1 MRLPDEEADM
11 SYKTILVHVDESIRA
26 GERIKIAAAIAM
38 TQNAHLIGT
47 AMTGASRYLVQAMML
62 ADTDPNLRAHLDFLR
77 KRAERGL
84 DDFDNCVRRLG
95 LPSFEKRL
103 VDDEAGAGVC
113 LQARYADLVVIGQN
127 DPGELSPVVMP
138 DFPQYVVLHSG
149 RPVLLV
155 PYAGQFDDIGKR
167 VLVAWDA
174 SMSATRAVAGAIPLL
189 KRAQVVEVVVF
200 NPQLQ
205 PQAHGAQPGADLAV
219 FLARHG
225 IKIDVSL
232 RQTDR
237 EIGDALLS
245 LAADKDA
252 DLIIMGGYGHARFR
266 EILLGGA
273 TRTALET
280 MTVPVL
286 MSH

>member
-11 SYKTILVHVDESIRA
+11 SYKTILVHVDESTRA

-62 ADTDPNLRAHLDFLR
+62 ADTDPNLRTHLDFLR

-273 TRTALET
+273 TRTVLET

>member
-1 MRLPDEEADM
+1 M
-11 SYKTILVHVDESIRA
+11 SYKTILVHVDESNRA
-26 GERIKIAAAIAM
+26 SERIKIAAAIAM
-38 TQNAHLIGT
+38 TQSAHLIGT
-47 AMTGASRYLVQAMML
+47 AMTGASRYLVQTMML
-62 ADTDPNLRAHLDFLR
+62 ADTNPNLRPHLDFLR

-84 DDFDNCVRRLG
+84 DDFENCVRRLG

-127 DPGELSPVVMP
+127 DPNELSPVVMP
-138 DFPQYVVLHSG
+138 DFPQYVVLNSG

-155 PYAGQFDDIGKR
+155 PYAGQFDNIGNR

-174 SMSATRAVAGAIPLL
+174 SMAATRAVAGAIPLL
-189 KRAQVVEVVVF
+189 RRAQVINVAVF

-205 PQAHGAQPGADLAV
+205 PQAHGAQPGADLAEY
-219 FLARHG
+219 LARHG
-225 IKIDVSL
+225 IKIDISQQ
-232 RQTDR
+232 QTDQ

-245 LAADKDA
+245 LAADKGV

-273 TRTALET
+273 TRTVLET

>member
-11 SYKTILVHVDESIRA
+11 SYKTILVHVDESTRA

-47 AMTGASRYLVQAMML
+47 AMTGASRYLAQAMML
-62 ADTDPNLRAHLDFLR
+62 ADTDPNLRTHLDFLR

-273 TRTALET
+273 TRTVLET